1 MTTHGTDIEIEKG
14 IYDINR
20 FQIRFFT
27 EKEIRDLTT
36 AASEGFEIIWIKEE
50 YEEPYYRRERNN
62 MSSEVLSSNVIP
74 FAGSGL
80 AVYIALRDISN
91 KLGRM
96 LYQKASQDRSN
107 EYHL

>member
-1 MTTHGTDIEIEKG
+1 MTTHMVQTSKLRKE
-14 IYDINR
+14 IYDING

-36 AASEGFEIIWIKEE
+36 AANEGFGIIWIKEE
-50 YEEPYYRRERNN
+50 YEEPHYRRERNN

-80 AVYIALRDISN
+80 AVYTALRDISN
-91 KLGRM
+91 KLTMVCQYRLFG
-96 LYQKASQDRSN
+96 
-107 EYHL
+107 